1 MNKICTSFNSI
12 ICLQIKY
19 NLQTFIP
26 KLKWSILDTYFDNLE
41 IQSAEDNVCN
51 FERDYK
57 IFYDD
62 FSETKLQRI
71 IDHIRKKANDPNLKF
86 EKSAKGK
93 ILVPKSYWDDPYY
106 EIDRVVHQD
115 DFSKI
120 PDSVTMPDPWLIVK
134 SGDVL
139 EIENRNI
146 QQGHVILE
154 SADYVLNFT
163 QTYLSKLN
171 LSFFQS

>member
-1 MNKICTSFNSI
+1 MKKISTSFNYI

-62 FSETKLQRI
+62 FSETKLQR
-71 IDHIRKKANDPNLKF
+71 
-86 EKSAKGK
+86 
-93 ILVPKSYWDDPYY
+93 LVSSP
-106 EIDRVVHQD
+106 
-115 DFSKI
+115 F
-120 PDSVTMPDPWLIVK
+120 
-134 SGDVL
+134 
-139 EIENRNI
+139 
-146 QQGHVILE
+146 
-154 SADYVLNFT
+154 
-163 QTYLSKLN
+163 
-171 LSFFQS
+171 

>member
-1 MNKICTSFNSI
+1 M
-12 ICLQIKY
+12 
-19 NLQTFIP
+19 
-26 KLKWSILDTYFDNLE
+26 
-41 IQSAEDNVCN
+41 
-51 FERDYK
+51 
-57 IFYDD
+57 
-62 FSETKLQRI
+62 
-71 IDHIRKKANDPNLKF
+71 KF
-86 EKSAKGK
+86 EKSGKGK
-93 ILVPKSYWDDPYY
+93 VLVPKSYWDDPYY

-120 PDSVTMPDPWLIVK
+120 PDSVTMPDPWLIAK

-146 QQGHVILE
+146 QKGHVILE
-154 SADYVLNFT
+154 SADFVTNFT

>member
-1 MNKICTSFNSI
+1 M
-12 ICLQIKY
+12 
-19 NLQTFIP
+19 
-26 KLKWSILDTYFDNLE
+26 DTYFDNLE

-106 EIDRVVHQD
+106 EIDRVVHQGNLLKGIHKKTGRRKGIEPTVRRQMSLGTY
-115 DFSKI
+115 FYYG
-120 PDSVTMPDPWLIVK
+120 K
-134 SGDVL
+134 SILGSRAVL
-139 EIENRNI
+139 
-146 QQGHVILE
+146 
-154 SADYVLNFT
+154 
-163 QTYLSKLN
+163 
-171 LSFFQS
+171 

>member
-1 MNKICTSFNSI
+1 M
-12 ICLQIKY
+12 
-19 NLQTFIP
+19 P
-26 KLKWSILDTYFDNLE
+26 KF
-41 IQSAEDNVCN
+41 
-51 FERDYK
+51 
-57 IFYDD
+57 
-62 FSETKLQRI
+62 
-71 IDHIRKKANDPNLKF
+71 
-86 EKSAKGK
+86 
-93 ILVPKSYWDDPYY
+93 YWDDPYY

-163 QTYLSKLN
+163 QTYLSELN
-171 LSFFQS
+171 LSFFPELGVLKLQTLYIFQEKKTPAYALHHLCTLTCQIIMQQILSFWGEKHLHNLIKTYTFINF